1 MLALMRE
8 GVRMKALLAKSDEL
22 GLTVDP
28 ELNRQLS
35 EVNGSMNELGAAWDG
50 LKNRSKNSLLRDCF
64 RWFGERRPWKRSDRL
79 VHEWRFHRAVAC
91 AGVYQ

>member
-1 MLALMRE
+1 
-8 GVRMKALLAKSDEL
+8 MKALLAKSDEL

-50 LKNRSKNSLLRDCF
+50 LKTVRKLS
-64 RWFGERRPWKRSDRL
+64 
-79 VHEWRFHRAVAC
+79 V
-91 AGVYQ
+91 

>member
-1 MLALMRE
+1 
-8 GVRMKALLAKSDEL
+8 MKALLAKSDEL

-50 LKNRSKNSLLRDCF
+50 LKNRSKNSLFKGLL
-64 RWFGERRPWKRSDRL
+64 SDGSVKDGL
-79 VHEWRFHRAVAC
+79 E
-91 AGVYQ
+91 GVTDLFTNGDFTGLSHALGFI